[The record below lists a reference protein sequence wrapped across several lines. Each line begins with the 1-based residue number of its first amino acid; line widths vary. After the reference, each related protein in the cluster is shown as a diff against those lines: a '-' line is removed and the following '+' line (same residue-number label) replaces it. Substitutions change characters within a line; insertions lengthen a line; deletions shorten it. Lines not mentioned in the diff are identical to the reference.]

1 MTTMNV
7 ERLLYLADWLAAGAP
22 HKGKVKGFN
31 ISVGV
36 QATSGD
42 TPACGTVCCI
52 AGAATQFF
60 NDEEGYLVDQAFS
73 EIRYGD
79 TGEAPWDEVFEEAQ
93 ELLGLT
99 HDQATALFVPVGTDR
114 PGSIYGYGGD
124 WDDFNDPFLAAKVV
138 RNLAATGEVNWDI
151 EEENA

>member
-22 HKGKVKGFN
+22 HKGKVKGFD

-36 QATSGD
+36 QVTGGEGPS
-42 TPACGTVCCI
+42 CGTVCCI

-60 NDEEGYLVDQAFS
+60 NDEDGFLVKKAFEDIGYG
-73 EIRYGD
+73 E

-99 HDQATALFVPVGTDR
+99 QEQAVALFVPVGSHD
-114 PGSIYGYGGD
+114 GIHGYGD
-124 WDDFNDPFLAAKVV
+124 NWNEFNDPFLAAKVV
-138 RNLAATGEVNWDI
+138 RNLAMTGEVNWDI